1 MDCHCGLKNLR
12 MGAQDLLQLVEPL
25 LQLAPIPGA
34 QAGLLAFLVLAVGA
48 IATAPPTRGLTAVT
62 FHLRTTALAWSC

>member
-1 MDCHCGLKNLR
+1 
-12 MGAQDLLQLVEPL
+12 MGPQDLLELVEPL
-25 LQLAPIPGA
+25 LQLSPVTGT

-62 FHLRTTALAWSC
+62 FDLTMTVLA